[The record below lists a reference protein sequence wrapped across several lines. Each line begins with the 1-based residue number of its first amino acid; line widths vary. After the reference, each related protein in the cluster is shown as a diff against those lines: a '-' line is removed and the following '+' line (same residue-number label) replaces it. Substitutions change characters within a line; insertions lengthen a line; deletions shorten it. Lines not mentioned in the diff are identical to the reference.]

1 MKGGYDLEICPTCD
15 KTKIDLTKYKEPV
28 KEVKDKNEI
37 QEIKKEEAK
46 KKEVNKDEIK
56 KLEKKIE
63 ENKRITL
70 RKQKLSQ
77 LRRIRKMKAD
87 YKIIFDKEFLV

>member
-1 MKGGYDLEICPTCD
+1 M
-15 KTKIDLTKYKEPV
+15 
-28 KEVKDKNEI
+28 
-37 QEIKKEEAK
+37 
-46 KKEVNKDEIK
+46 NKDEIK

-87 YKIIFDKEFLV
+87 YKIIFDKEFLN